1 MISNAIGSGVASI
14 QGGMARLDRSAQEIA
29 HQSISTVT
37 PDEQQTGAGTSPSVS
52 QARDLT
58 DPLIE
63 QHQALYQVQAG
74 AKVITTMNKALGSL
88 FDAFA

>member
-1 MISNAIGSGVASI
+1 MISNAIGSGIASI

-29 HQSISTVT
+29 HQSLSTVAS
-37 PDEQQTGAGTSPSVS
+37 DEQQTETGSSPSVS
-52 QARDLT
+52 QTRDLT
-58 DPLIE
+58 EPLVE

-74 AKVITTMNKALGSL
+74 AKMITTMNKALGSL